1 MNYIKDVALYNGDRT
16 VNGIIE
22 ICKGTSDKNELVD
35 PAFNELKCVRQV
47 IGTYPFYYGTFPQTH
62 AGDNDPLDMILFT
75 DLPHKDLDLVRVDV
89 IGAVRTVDNGE
100 QDDKIICVETDC
112 NLKSVRKQMK
122 KTMKFLKT
130 YKGKDADMKIDKKL
144 ASMEEADKLV
154 EAAHQEYEE
163 LKLKQ
168 LAVSKTGIQR
178 RSKVIIGR

>member
-1 MNYIKDVALYNGDRT
+1 
-16 VNGIIE
+16 
-22 ICKGTSDKNELVD
+22 
-35 PAFNELKCVRQV
+35 
-47 IGTYPFYYGTFPQTH
+47 
-62 AGDNDPLDMILFT
+62 MILFT